1 MAERAQS
8 SGNLKLCHE
17 DHPVSESSKEAS
29 VIRVGAPELWGV
41 EPAHS
46 VSVGELACLVRS
58 GDLTSTDTHRVTAR
72 EGIKTHLAVQK
83 RRQPPY
89 IAEQSIRYRRET
101 PIGLLEIRGRMDGFM
116 PASPGL
122 PAWLEEIKTSR
133 KVVVG
138 TDLRGH
144 AQHTEQLHWYA
155 WMVMMVDRSERVVGQ
170 LTYVHPDSL
179 QEMPVRIEWT
189 SEDLC
194 HFAESRIRSWIRDQ
208 GLVKAWQAARDTSI
222 KQLVYPMAE
231 YRPHQRS
238 LATTTY
244 RALAG
249 VVQQTW
255 IEAPTGLGKTLGVLF
270 PALKVFPERPVE
282 KIFYFSAKVDGQR
295 TAEKTLALIRQSHDL
310 HLASTTITAK
320 RSLCPNPELP
330 CDADVCRYARGY
342 YDRVDEGLAALRLL
356 KREEHVSAAHVRA
369 VSETHELCPFEL
381 NLDFAREC
389 DVIIADYNY
398 GFDPRV
404 RLRRFFDAKQ
414 CNHIFLIDEAHNLLS
429 RSIDMFSETL
439 ALNTVISAKASI
451 DAASELHESMNA
463 VIREVKRLLKAQ
475 SELMEW
481 IEAPSSL
488 DQLRDLTDA
497 CLRTL
502 LISDF
507 PERPPMPLLETWWM
521 LDRFFDRLSEFS
533 EHDRII
539 IKRQPESQI
548 VIACV
553 EPGDRLQENLQQ
565 ARSVVAFSATLRP
578 RSWVESRLKVPTS
591 AQWVGFPS
599 PFAPENQFT
608 AIIRDIDV
616 RYQSRTQ
623 SLPQLVSIIHTT
635 VTARS
640 GNYLVF
646 CPSYAFL
653 SGLATL
659 FSETHPNVRTV
670 VQQPDDSREDIERF
684 VADFK
689 ESIPILGF
697 AVQGGRYAESIDFK
711 GDLLIG
717 AMIIGLGL
725 APRSALADAISERHP
740 NSRGYDESYRY
751 PALLKTIQTAG
762 RVIRGEQDRGVILL
776 IDHRFERKEN
786 RHHLPHWWQFRS
798 LTSTTLALELEAFWR
813 SEPHLG

>member
-1 MAERAQS
+1 MNAAP
-8 SGNLKLCHE
+8 N
-17 DHPVSESSKEAS
+17 EAS
-29 VIRVGAPELWGV
+29 VIQAGASELWRI
-41 EPAHS
+41 EPAHA
-46 VSVGELACLVRS
+46 VSVGELASIVRA

-72 EGIKTHLAVQK
+72 EGIKTHLAIQK

-89 IAEQSIRYRRET
+89 IAEQTIRYRQET
-101 PIGLLEIRGRMDGFM
+101 PIGLLEIRGRIDGYM

-122 PAWLEEIKTSR
+122 CAWLEEIKTSR
-133 KVVVG
+133 KVVHEE
-138 TDLRGH
+138 DLHGL
-144 AQHTEQLHWYA
+144 AQHTEQLQWYA
-155 WMVMMVDRSERVVGQ
+155 WMVMMVNQDERVAGQ
-170 LTYVHPDSL
+170 LTYVNPDSL
-179 QEMPVRIEWT
+179 QEVPVRFEWT
-189 SEDLC
+189 REDLC
-194 HFAESRIRSWIRDQ
+194 HFAESRIQAWVQRQD
-208 GLVKAWQAARDTSI
+208 LVKAWREARDASI
-222 KQLVYPMAE
+222 KHLAYPMAE

-244 RALAG
+244 RALTGAT
-249 VVQQTW
+249 QQTW

-270 PALKVFPERPVE
+270 PALKVFPEQSPE
-282 KIFYFSAKVDGQR
+282 KIFYFSAKVEGQR
-295 TAEKTLALIRQSHDL
+295 TAEKTLALVRQSHDL
-310 HLASTTITAK
+310 QLASTTITAK

-330 CDADVCRYARGY
+330 CDPAVCRYARGY
-342 YDRVDEGLAALRLL
+342 YDRLDEGLATLRLV
-356 KREEHVSAAHVRA
+356 KRADHVGAAHVRA
-369 VSETHELCPFEL
+369 VSEAYELCPFEL

-404 RLRRFFDAKQ
+404 RLKRFFDAKQ
-414 CNHIFLIDEAHNLLS
+414 SNHIFLIDEAHNLLS
-429 RSIDMFSETL
+429 RSLDMFSETL
-439 ALNTVISAKASI
+439 ALDVLISASASM
-451 DAASELHESMNA
+451 DAGSELHKTLNA
-463 VIREVKRLLKAQ
+463 VIKEAKRLLKAQ
-475 SELMEW
+475 SDRMEW
-481 IEAPSSL
+481 IEVPSSL
-488 DQLRDLTDA
+488 DQLRDLAEA

-507 PERPPMPLLETWWM
+507 PERPPMPLMETWWM
-521 LDRFFDRLSEFS
+521 LDRFFDRLSELS
-533 EHDRII
+533 DQDRII
-539 IKRQPESQI
+539 LKRQPEPQI
-548 VIACV
+548 VIACI
-553 EPGDRLQENLQQ
+553 EPGNLLQETLQQ

-608 AIIRDIDV
+608 ATIRDIDV
-616 RYQSRTQ
+616 RYQRRTE
-623 SLPQLVSIIHTT
+623 SLPQLVSIIETT

-684 VADFK
+684 VGGFK
-689 ESIPILGF
+689 ASTPILGF

-717 AMIIGLGL
+717 AIIIGLGL
-725 APRSALADAISERHP
+725 APRGALADAISELHP
-740 NSRGYDESYRY
+740 SARGYDESYRY

-762 RVIRGEQDRGVILL
+762 RVIRSEQDRGVILL
-776 IDHRFERKEN
+776 IDHRFEHKEN
-786 RHHLPHWWQFRS
+786 SDHLPHWWQFRP
-798 LTSTTLALELEAFWR
+798 LTTATLAPELNAFWG
-813 SEPHLG
+813 SEPQ

>member
-1 MAERAQS
+1 MNAVP
-8 SGNLKLCHE
+8 N
-17 DHPVSESSKEAS
+17 EAS
-29 VIRVGAPELWGV
+29 VIQVGASELWRI

-46 VSVGELACLVRS
+46 VSVGELASIIRA

-72 EGIKTHLAVQK
+72 EGIKTHLAIQK

-89 IAEQSIRYRRET
+89 IAEQTIRYRQET
-101 PIGLLEIRGRMDGFM
+101 PIGLLEIRGRIDGYM

-122 PAWLEEIKTSR
+122 CAWLEEIKTSR
-133 KVVVG
+133 KVVHEE
-138 TDLRGH
+138 DLHGL
-144 AQHTEQLHWYA
+144 AQHTEQLQWYA
-155 WMVMMVDRSERVVGQ
+155 WMVMMVNQDERVAGQ
-170 LTYVHPDSL
+170 LTYVNPDSL
-179 QEMPVRIEWT
+179 QEVPVRFEWT
-189 SEDLC
+189 REDLC
-194 HFAESRIRSWIRDQ
+194 HFAESRIQAWVQRQD
-208 GLVKAWQAARDTSI
+208 LVKAWREARDASI
-222 KQLVYPMAE
+222 KHLAYPMAE

-244 RALAG
+244 RALTGAT
-249 VVQQTW
+249 QQTW

-270 PALKVFPERPVE
+270 PALKVFPEQSPE
-282 KIFYFSAKVDGQR
+282 KIFYFSAKVEGQR
-295 TAEKTLALIRQSHDL
+295 TAEKTLALVRQSHDL
-310 HLASTTITAK
+310 QLASTTITAK

-330 CDADVCRYARGY
+330 CDAAVCRYARGY
-342 YDRVDEGLAALRLL
+342 YDRLDEGLATLRLV
-356 KREEHVSAAHVRA
+356 KRADHVGAAHVRV
-369 VSETHELCPFEL
+369 VSEAHELCPFEL

-414 CNHIFLIDEAHNLLS
+414 SNHIFLIDEAHNLLS

-439 ALNTVISAKASI
+439 ALDVLISASASM
-451 DAASELHESMNA
+451 DAGSELHKTLNA
-463 VIREVKRLLKAQ
+463 VIKEAKRLLKGQ
-475 SELMEW
+475 SDRMEW
-481 IEAPSSL
+481 IEVPSSL
-488 DQLRDLTDA
+488 EQLRDLAEA

-507 PERPPMPLLETWWM
+507 PERPPMPVMETWWM
-521 LDRFFDRLSEFS
+521 LDRFFDRLSELS
-533 EHDRII
+533 DQDRII
-539 IKRQPESQI
+539 LKRQPEPQI
-548 VIACV
+548 VIACI
-553 EPGDRLQENLQQ
+553 EPGNLLQETLQQ

-608 AIIRDIDV
+608 ATIRDIDV
-616 RYQSRTQ
+616 RYQRRTE
-623 SLPQLVSIIHTT
+623 SLPQLVSIIQTT

-670 VQQPDDSREDIERF
+670 VQQPNDSREDIERF
-684 VADFK
+684 VGGFK
-689 ESIPILGF
+689 ASTPILGF

-717 AMIIGLGL
+717 AIIIGLGL
-725 APRSALADAISERHP
+725 APRGALADAISELHP
-740 NSRGYDESYRY
+740 STRGYDESYRY

-762 RVIRGEQDRGVILL
+762 RVIRSEQDRGVILL
-776 IDHRFERKEN
+776 IDHRFEHKEN
-786 RHHLPHWWQFRS
+786 SDHLPHWWQFRP
-798 LTSTTLALELEAFWR
+798 LTTATLAPELNAFWG
-813 SEPHLG
+813 SEPQ